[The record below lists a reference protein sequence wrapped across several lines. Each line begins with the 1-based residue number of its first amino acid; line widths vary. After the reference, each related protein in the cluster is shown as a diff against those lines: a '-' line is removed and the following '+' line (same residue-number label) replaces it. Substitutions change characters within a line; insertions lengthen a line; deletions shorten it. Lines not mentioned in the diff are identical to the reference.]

1 MILFSSHFLWQQMYR
16 EQEFKNAQPLWY
28 SLPKSGGEKSL
39 EHVHLA
45 VWVGG
50 GDTGGDSTGRGGMFD
65 MGGGGGLATSCVSCC
80 SCVVKAARVVLMLF
94 LEMFCLSI
102 SLWRWCCRYPKASV
116 SQTSFGHISTNS
128 LMILT
133 VSTATES
140 PWKDLSIDTSH
151 ASKRSVLAKILGRS
165 TGNHHGTIY

>member
-1 MILFSSHFLWQQMYR
+1 
-16 EQEFKNAQPLWY
+16 
-28 SLPKSGGEKSL
+28 
-39 EHVHLA
+39 
-45 VWVGG
+45 
-50 GDTGGDSTGRGGMFD
+50 

-140 PWKDLSIDTSH
+140 P
-151 ASKRSVLAKILGRS
+151 
-165 TGNHHGTIY
+165 